1 MKTDKRNKMR
11 FKRMDKVQLMNYII
25 VYLLGALSAT
35 TIISL
40 LELYSYF
47 EMRGTLEYF
56 FEDFYFEGKS
66 SRCPPASTSAS

>member
-11 FKRMDKVQLMNYII
+11 FKRMNKVQLINYII
-25 VYLLGALSAT
+25 VYLFGALSAT

-47 EMRGTLEYF
+47 KMRGTLKFF
-56 FEDFYFEGKS
+56 FEDFF
-66 SRCPPASTSAS
+66 

>member
-1 MKTDKRNKMR
+1 MIMKTDKRNKMR

-40 LELYSYF
+40 LEL
-47 EMRGTLEYF
+47 
-56 FEDFYFEGKS
+56 
-66 SRCPPASTSAS
+66 

>member
-1 MKTDKRNKMR
+1 MIMKSDKRNKMR

-56 FEDFYFEGKS
+56 FEDFF
-66 SRCPPASTSAS
+66 RHILLI